1 MSKEKF
7 LVVGLTGQTGAGK
20 TTVSKV
26 FENEGFTVIN
36 ADLVSREVINT
47 PEILEKLTFTFGE
60 EILNEDGTLNRKML
74 AAKTFGDR
82 DNLQKLNEIM
92 YPPILE
98 KIEAQINEL
107 QNNGITKIL
116 LDAPTLFESGAQK
129 FCNCKVS
136 VIANEALRKERIIK
150 RDNLT
155 VAEAESRMASQQ
167 TDRFYILRSD
177 YIIRNNGTA
186 QELENQ
192 GKMIAKRV
200 SKADKK
206 ETSPFKNLI
215 IWTLIVAATILI
227 ISNIYTLLLNFT
239 YPQKYSE
246 FVTEYSQNYDVDED
260 LIYAVIKCES
270 GFDKDAVSKADAKGL
285 MQLTEDTFHW
295 VDMKLGLNNSYTE
308 VFEPEI
314 NIQYGTYLLSS
325 LLNEFESEENTLA
338 AYHAGR
344 GNVLKWLADENY
356 SKDGKTLSDIPF
368 PTTKQYVNNVL
379 NTKSVYQKLYKGE

>member
-1 MSKEKF
+1 MSKEK
-7 LVVGLTGQTGAGK
+7 LIVVGLTGQTGAGK

-36 ADLVSREVINT
+36 ADLVSREVIST

-60 EILNEDGTLNRKML
+60 EILNDDGTLNRRML
-74 AAKTFGDR
+74 AAKTFGDKEQ
-82 DNLQKLNEIM
+82 LEKLNEIM

-98 KIEAQINEL
+98 KIENQIEEL
-107 QNNGITKIL
+107 ENNGITKVL

-155 VAEAESRMASQQ
+155 IQEAESRMASQQ

-177 YIIRNNGTA
+177 YIIRNNGTSA
-186 QELENQ
+186 ELENQ

-200 SKADKK
+200 SKEDKK
-206 ETSPFKNLI
+206 DVSPFKNLI
-215 IWTLIVAATILI
+215 IWTIIVAATILI
-227 ISNIYTLLLNFT
+227 ISNMYTLLLNFT

-246 FVTEYSQNYDVDED
+246 FVLEYSQNYDVDKD
-260 LIYAVIKCES
+260 LVYAVIDCES
-270 GFDKDAVSKADAKGL
+270 GFDKDAVSDADAKGL
-285 MQLTEDTFHW
+285 MQITEKAFEW
-295 VDMKLGLNNSYTE
+295 VDAKLGLNNSYSD
-308 VFEPEI
+308 VFDPEI
-314 NIQYGTYLLSS
+314 NIQYGTYLLSE
-325 LLNEFESEENTLA
+325 LLNEFENEKTALA

-356 SKDGKTLSDIPF
+356 SKDGKTLDDIPF
-368 PTTKQYVNNVL
+368 PTTKQYTDNVL
-379 NTKSVYQKLYKGE
+379 NTKSIYEKLYKGE